1 MKHNPHDW
9 RIDELESIAHRL
21 DMRIYK
27 GASSHVIFRHDST
40 SKALSIPAS
49 RPIKPVYVRRFL
61 NMVNEIMGQDNE
73 QGQI

>member
-1 MKHNPHDW
+1 MKRNPHDW

-21 DMRIYK
+21 DMRTHK
-27 GASSHVIFRHDST
+27 GVGSHVIFRHDSS

-49 RPIKPVYVRRFL
+49 RPLKPVYIRRFL

-73 QGQI
+73 QG